1 MTSLP
6 PSVTENSH
14 IPNACDPAKPSSSDP
29 SHSRPFA
36 SAARTAKS
44 ISSSQRG
51 GVRRTSKHDRYSA
64 ADLDDDV
71 ALAKSRMRMPC
82 DDNSQNTTR
91 AAAAAT
97 TARTPSVHTESADN
111 LADKA
116 QIAALRKAGL
126 LYEDTSPRDGRLTL
140 DNISHD
146 EPSYEIRYAK
156 PRTRKHRGASSAAAL
171 NLSYLDLG
179 EDESLI
185 KYGMAL
191 SMSEAD
197 AADVSSTL
205 TSPALRAVQET
216 GDASLESWV
225 VLDNTNA

>member
-1 MTSLP
+1 MTTLP
-6 PSVTENSH
+6 PSVTENRH
-14 IPNACDPAKPSSSDP
+14 IPNARDSAKSSSIDP
-29 SHSRPFA
+29 SHSRPVA
-36 SAARTAKS
+36 SAATTAKS

-51 GVRRTSKHDRYSA
+51 CLRRTSKRDRYTA
-64 ADLDDDV
+64 ADLDDDM
-71 ALAKSRMRMPC
+71 ALAKSKVRMPC

-97 TARTPSVHTESADN
+97 TARTPNVHTESADN
-111 LADKA
+111 LSEKE
-116 QIAALRKAGL
+116 QISVLHKAGL
-126 LYEDTSPRDGRLTL
+126 LYEDASPHDRRLTL

-146 EPSYEIRYAK
+146 EPSYVIRPAK
-156 PRTRKHRGASSAAAL
+156 PRARKHGSAGSAAAL

-197 AADVSSTL
+197 AVDVSSTL
-205 TSPALRAVQET
+205 TSPALRAIQEM
-216 GDASLESWV
+216 GDAGSESWV